1 MAGHV
6 FPEGTR
12 EALLFLATAGIA
24 VPVFTRIRVSP
35 VLGFLLAGIAL
46 GPFGLGALARSISVL
61 AGFAITDP
69 GRIGDVAELGV
80 VFLLFMVG
88 LELPFERLSRMR
100 RMVFGLG
107 ALQVGIC
114 AEAIAAGASVLGLAP
129 ASAMVAGLALALS
142 STAVVVPVLAE
153 RKRLGSPA
161 GRTAFSVLLFQDLAV
176 APLLFAVAALSAP
189 GGTSLGSELLF
200 SLGPAALALVGVVV
214 LGRLVLR
221 PLFHAVANTRSTEFF
236 MAVCLLVVIGT
247 GAITAASG
255 LSMSLGAFMA
265 GLLLAETEFRREIE
279 VTIEPFK
286 GLLLGLFFVSIGVGL
301 DLDVFFADPWWMLGF
316 CAALIGLKALVIFG
330 LALAFR
336 VPRRVAIEIALLLG
350 PSGEFAFV
358 LIAQSAGASLLPGPV
373 AHVLVVAV
381 TLTMMAI
388 PLLARLA
395 ERLGRGPRQET
406 DRSFEPPPEDGEAR
420 VILVGYGRVGHL
432 VGEMVQM
439 HQLPFLAVD
448 DDPRLVRREREAGA
462 PIFYGDAT
470 RREFLHRCGLE
481 RAKALVITLN
491 NPRVAE
497 LVVEAARAER
507 ADLTIVARA
516 RDADHARR
524 LYELGATDAVPETIE
539 ASLQLSEAVLVDI
552 GVAMGYVIASIH
564 AKRDEFRKLLNGP
577 GPQGRE
583 RRAVRRPQKSR

>member
-1 MAGHV
+1 MVGHV
-6 FPEGTR
+6 YPEGTR
-12 EALLFLATAGIA
+12 EALLFLATAGVV
-24 VPVFTRIRVSP
+24 VPVFSRLRVSP

-46 GPFGLGALARSISVL
+46 GPFGLGAVARSVPLLSTL
-61 AGFAITDP
+61 AITDP
-69 GRIGDVAELGV
+69 GRIGDIAELGV

-88 LELPFERLSRMR
+88 LELSFERLSRLR
-100 RMVFGLG
+100 RLVFGLG
-107 ALQVGIC
+107 ALQVGVS
-114 AEAIAAGASVLGLAP
+114 AAAIATGAFAAGLAP
-129 ASAMVAGLALALS
+129 AAALVTAFALALS

-153 RKRLGSPA
+153 RKRLNSAA

-176 APLLFAVAALSAP
+176 APLLFSVAALSAP

-200 SLGPAALALVGVVV
+200 SLAPAGLALAAVVI
-214 LGRLVLR
+214 LGRFVLR
-221 PLFHAVANTRSTEFF
+221 PLFHVVAATRSTEFF
-236 MAVCLLVVIGT
+236 MATCLLVVIGT

-255 LSMSLGAFMA
+255 LSMSLGAFIA

-301 DLDVFFADPWWMLGF
+301 DLGVLFEDPWRML
-316 CAALIGLKALVIFG
+316 ALCFGIVLLKSVVIFCLG
-330 LALAFR
+330 LAFR
-336 VPRRVAIEIALLLG
+336 LPRRVALEIALLLG

-358 LIAQSAGASLLPGPV
+358 IIVQSANGSLLPGPV

-388 PLLARLA
+388 PGLARPA
-395 ERLGRGPRQET
+395 ERLGRIPKQEVT
-406 DRSFEPPPEDGEAR
+406 FEPPPADHEAR
-420 VILVGYGRVGHL
+420 VILVGYGRVGRL

-439 HQLPFLAVD
+439 HDLPFLAVD
-448 DDPRLVRREREAGA
+448 DDPRLVGRERQAGI

-470 RREFLHRCGLE
+470 RREFLHRCGLAQA
-481 RAKALVITLN
+481 RALVVTLN

-516 RDADHARR
+516 RDADHART
-524 LYELGATDAVPETIE
+524 LYDLGATDAVPETIE
-539 ASLQLSEAVLVDI
+539 ASLQLSEAVLVDV
-552 GVAMGYVIASIH
+552 GVPMGYVIASIH
-564 AKRDEFRKLLNGP
+564 AKRDEFRRLLNQPEPGGP
-577 GPQGRE
+577 E
-583 RRAVRRPQKSR
+583 RRAIRRPLKSR